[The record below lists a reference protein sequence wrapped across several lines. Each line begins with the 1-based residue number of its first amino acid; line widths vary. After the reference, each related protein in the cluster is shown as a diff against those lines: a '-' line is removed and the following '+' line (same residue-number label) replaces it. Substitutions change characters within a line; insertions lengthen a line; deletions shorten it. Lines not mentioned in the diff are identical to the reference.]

1 MQSAV
6 NDITSLL
13 TGRLRAL
20 LAQPVG
26 LGVLP
31 LEEEVPG
38 VDNLA
43 AQLGVQLLPE
53 STEVRKRILDIILK
67 ESIRISFRIT
77 SF

>member
-1 MQSAV
+1 MLGAV
-6 NDITSLL
+6 NHITSLD
-13 TGRLRAL
+13 TGGLGAL
-20 LAQPVG
+20 LAEPVG
-26 LGVLP
+26 LGLLP

-38 VDNLA
+38 VDHLA

-77 SF
+77 SC